1 MKKAMEKQEIIKL
14 FEQEFGPLADKFTRI
29 DIMLKKAA
37 KSEEK
42 DVWHPGVYV
51 FWHPEHKVVR
61 VGRSLDN
68 TRKRA
73 LQHVEGNTHN
83 EKISIRALHE
93 DERTRLLLFNVKD
106 PADAHWAA
114 ALEIFFENKLN
125 PAIAAKHMG

>member
-1 MKKAMEKQEIIKL
+1 METEKIETIFK
-14 FEQEFGPLADKFTRI
+14 EEFGQLADKFAI
-29 DIMLKKAA
+29 LNIPLNAA
-37 KSEEK
+37 EK
-42 DVWHPGVYV
+42 NNEKYVWHPGVYV

-73 LQHVEGNTHN
+73 LQHVDGNTHN
-83 EKISIRALHE
+83 EKISIRALHD